1 VKLRLVAVGAKSPD
15 WVNAGF
21 NEYARRM
28 PRDCAMELVEIAPA
42 NRKGWPAPRIRADEG
57 DRMLARIG
65 TADQIV
71 ALDVRGR
78 VWSTEELSRK
88 LDNWR
93 MQGGDVS
100 FLIGGADGL
109 DERCLARAGESLSLS
124 AMTFPHQLVRVMLA
138 EQLYRAWTVLHGHPY
153 HRG

>member
-1 VKLRLVAVGAKSPD
+1 MKLRLVAVGAKSPG
-15 WVNAGF
+15 WVDAGF

-28 PRDCAMELVEIAPA
+28 PKDCAIELVEITPA
-42 NRKGWPAPRIRADEG
+42 SRKGWSAERIRAEEG
-57 DRMLARIG
+57 DRILARISPG
-65 TADQIV
+65 DQVI
-71 ALDVRGR
+71 ALDVRGSPC
-78 VWSTEELSRK
+78 STEELSRK
-88 LDNWR
+88 LNNWR

-109 DERCLARAGESLSLS
+109 DERCLSRAAASISLS

-153 HRG
+153 HRA